1 MQNVALRWHVIPA
14 LAFASTALHKQQK
27 KTSMAD
33 IERQGSGVEHQSV
46 MRQSITSSFAF
57 RFGHETSGSL
67 TPNVICENLATM
79 AHDKPR
85 SRRQF
90 IRDSGIATGLAAV
103 SLACGARAQT
113 KRQVTLR
120 LDWIYQG
127 PNAGFMVAQEKGF
140 YEQAGLNVEIGPG
153 KGSGNTA
160 QLVASKATQFGF
172 ADGYVVGNA
181 VSKGMNIRAVAGLYR
196 RNPTAVVVLADSD
209 IKTPKDLEGRTIA
222 IAAGSTQ
229 FQQWPAFVK
238 GCGLDGSKI
247 RVANIDPAGSPPALI
262 TGQVPAIAGY
272 ALGQVPSVEIRGNT
286 KARIF
291 WYADCGVTAVSNC
304 IVVHNDL
311 IKEEPELVRAFV
323 SASLKGFLY
332 GRQNLAEMIAIARK
346 YSPAI
351 EPAIARRE
359 AEMSWQSWISPNT
372 AGKPFGWMAEKDW
385 EETVEVLKQ
394 YGGVTTPLAAQQLYT
409 NEFVPTGVEFIPPSA
424 DADKK

>member
-1 MQNVALRWHVIPA
+1 
-14 LAFASTALHKQQK
+14 
-27 KTSMAD
+27 
-33 IERQGSGVEHQSV
+33 
-46 MRQSITSSFAF
+46 
-57 RFGHETSGSL
+57 
-67 TPNVICENLATM
+67 M

-113 KRQVTLR
+113 KRQVTVR

-153 KGSGNTA
+153 KGSGSTA

-209 IKTPKDLEGRTIA
+209 IKTPKDLEGKTIA

-311 IKEEPELVRAFV
+311 IKEEPELVRAFI

-332 GRQNLAEMIAIARK
+332 GRQN
-346 YSPAI
+346 
-351 EPAIARRE
+351 
-359 AEMSWQSWISPNT
+359 
-372 AGKPFGWMAEKDW
+372 
-385 EETVEVLKQ
+385 
-394 YGGVTTPLAAQQLYT
+394 
-409 NEFVPTGVEFIPPSA
+409 
-424 DADKK
+424 

>member
-1 MQNVALRWHVIPA
+1 
-14 LAFASTALHKQQK
+14 
-27 KTSMAD
+27 
-33 IERQGSGVEHQSV
+33 
-46 MRQSITSSFAF
+46 
-57 RFGHETSGSL
+57 L
-67 TPNVICENLATM
+67 TLNVIYGNLRVM
-79 AHDKPR
+79 PYDGSPSK
-85 SRRQF
+85 RQF
-90 IRDSGIATGLAAV
+90 LRDAGIAAGLAAV
-103 SLACGARAQT
+103 PLAGAGRAQN
-113 KRQVTLR
+113 KRQVTVR

-127 PNAGFMVAQEKGF
+127 PNAGFMVAKDKGF
-140 YEQAGLNVEIGPG
+140 YEQAGLNVEVSPG
-153 KGSGNTA
+153 TGSGNTA

-172 ADGYVVGNA
+172 ADGYVVGNG
-181 VSKGMNIRAVAGLYR
+181 VSKGLNIRAVAGLYR

-209 IKTPKDLEGRTIA
+209 IKTPKDLEGKTVA

-238 GCGLDGSKI
+238 GCGLDASKI
-247 RVANIDPAGSPPALI
+247 RVVNIDPAGSPPALI
-262 TGQVPAIAGY
+262 TRQVPAIAGY

-311 IKEEPELVRAFV
+311 IKEEPELVLSFV
-323 SASLKGFLY
+323 AATLKGFLY
-332 GRQNLAEMIAIARK
+332 GRRNLDEMIAIARK

-372 AGKPFGWMAEKDW
+372 ERKPFGWMSEKDW

-394 YGGVTTPLAAQQLYT
+394 YGGVTAPLQAQQLYT
-409 NEFVPTGVEFIPPSA
+409 NDFVPTGADFIPPPA
-424 DADKK
+424 DTDKR